1 MWVRQAVRLGV
12 CVLPKGETMKNR
24 RLVAT
29 VASACTLGL
38 IAGFVAVAFVGSAG
52 AASSVNKKY
61 DVILNGTSEVP
72 PADLDGTGQGQVKI
86 KGKTGEVCIKFKKI
100 QGIGPAIAAH
110 IHQAPVG
117 VDGPIVVVAPTPAQ
131 AGKKY
136 QKSGKGCSFPDP
148 ALVTQLQNNPSDFYL
163 NVHTAEFPGG
173 AIRGQLG

>member
-1 MWVRQAVRLGV
+1 
-12 CVLPKGETMKNR
+12 MKNR

-29 VASACTLGL
+29 VASVCTFGL
-38 IAGFVAVAFVGSAG
+38 IAGLGATAFVGSAG
-52 AASSVNKKY
+52 AANSGNRKY
-61 DVILNGTSEVP
+61 DVTLTGTQEVP

-100 QGIGPAIAAH
+100 QNIQPAIAAH

-117 VDGPIVVVAPTPAQ
+117 VDGPIVVVAATPAQ

-136 QKSGKGCSFPDP
+136 QKSGKSCSFPSA
-148 ALVTQLQNNPSDFYL
+148 ALVTQLQNNPAGFYL
-163 NVHTAEFPGG
+163 NVHTADFPGG